1 MSFIDNYIEKDIK
14 KNPKLAKE
22 YKKESLN
29 LDAAVMVRNM
39 RDDLGMSQKE
49 FAKYVGKPQSTIAR
63 IESASM
69 NVSVG
74 LLSDI
79 ADAAHRRIKLIL
91 V

>member
-1 MSFIDNYIEKDIK
+1 MSFIDNYIQKDIK
-14 KNPKLAKE
+14 KNPRLAKE
-22 YKKESLN
+22 YQRESLN
-29 LDAAVMVRNM
+29 LDAAVMVRDM

-63 IESASM
+63 IESGSM

-79 ADAAHRRIKLIL
+79 ADAAHRRIKLVL

>member
-1 MSFIDNYIEKDIK
+1 MSFIDNYIKKDIK

-22 YKKESLN
+22 YRKESLN
-29 LDAAVMVRNM
+29 LDAAVIVRDM
-39 RDDLGMSQKE
+39 RDDLGMSQKK

-63 IESASM
+63 IESGSM

-79 ADAAHRRIKLIL
+79 ADAAHRRIKLVLI
-91 V
+91 

>member
-1 MSFIDNYIEKDIK
+1 MSFIDNYIQKDIK

-22 YKKESLN
+22 YQRKSLN
-29 LDAAVMVRNM
+29 LDAAVMVRDM

-63 IESASM
+63 IESGSM
-69 NVSVG
+69 NVSIG

-79 ADAAHRRIKLIL
+79 ADATHR
-91 V
+91 